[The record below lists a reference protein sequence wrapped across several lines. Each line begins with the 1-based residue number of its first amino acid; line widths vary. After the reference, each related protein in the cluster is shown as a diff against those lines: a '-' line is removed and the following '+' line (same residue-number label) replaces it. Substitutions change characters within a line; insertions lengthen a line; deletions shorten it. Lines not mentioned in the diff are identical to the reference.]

1 MNIKLIVIG
10 KSEEKYL
17 REAVEIYLK
26 RLTHYINF
34 EIVVL
39 PDVKNAKNMSVA
51 ELKDKEAE
59 LILKHS
65 AKADKVVLLD
75 EKGKEYSSV
84 EFSKYLTKQM
94 NASVKTL
101 AFVVGGAFGFSEKV
115 YSQTN
120 EKLSISKMTFSHQ
133 MIRLLFVEQLY
144 RAFTIIKGEPYHNE

>member
-65 AKADKVVLLD
+65 DKADKVVLLD

-115 YSQTN
+115 YSQAN